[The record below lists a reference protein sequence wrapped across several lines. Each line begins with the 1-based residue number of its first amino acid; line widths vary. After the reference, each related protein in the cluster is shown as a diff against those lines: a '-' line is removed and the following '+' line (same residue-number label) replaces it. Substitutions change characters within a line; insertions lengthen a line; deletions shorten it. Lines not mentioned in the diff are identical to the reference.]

1 MAIRMLSAHALGPS
15 VVAGLQSATR
25 KERGMP
31 HIASFNELLVSQM
44 RDLYD
49 AEKRL
54 TKAIPKLGKAATN
67 DELRTALEHHLEET
81 EGHVS
86 RLEQAFQRLGETA
99 KAKPC
104 AGMRGIIEE
113 GDEHINE
120 DYDDEA
126 LRDAVII
133 GSAQRVEHYEIAA
146 YGTAIAHAR
155 LLGRNEI
162 ANLLEAS
169 LAEEKAADK
178 KLTQIAE
185 TAVNLEAAH
194 ETDMNETRTGM
205 RGMLRGRSASGE
217 RTMAHSRTRRNNRS
231 NSRSS
236 KRKRA
241 RK

>member
-1 MAIRMLSAHALGPS
+1 
-15 VVAGLQSATR
+15 
-25 KERGMP
+25 MP

-54 TKAIPKLGKAATN
+54 TKAIPKLGKAAAN
-67 DELRTALEHHLEET
+67 DELRAALEHHLEET

-99 KAKPC
+99 KARPC

-113 GDEHINE
+113 GDEHAKE
-120 DYDDEA
+120 DYDDDA
-126 LRDAVII
+126 LRDAAII

-185 TAVNLEAAH
+185 GTVNLEAAH
-194 ETDMNETRTGM
+194 ETEMNERPTGM
-205 RGMLRGRSASGE
+205 RSMMRGRSTSE
-217 RTMAHSRTRRNNRS
+217 RTTAHSRTRRNNRS

>member
-1 MAIRMLSAHALGPS
+1 
-15 VVAGLQSATR
+15 
-25 KERGMP
+25 
-31 HIASFNELLVSQM
+31 
-44 RDLYD
+44 
-49 AEKRL
+49 
-54 TKAIPKLGKAATN
+54 
-67 DELRTALEHHLEET
+67 
-81 EGHVS
+81 
-86 RLEQAFQRLGETA
+86 
-99 KAKPC
+99 
-104 AGMRGIIEE
+104 MRGIIEE
-113 GDEHINE
+113 GDEHANE
-120 DYDDEA
+120 DYDDDA
-126 LRDAVII
+126 LRDAAII

-146 YGTAIAHAR
+146 YGTVIAHAR

-185 TAVNLEAAH
+185 GTVNLEAAH
-194 ETDMNETRTGM
+194 ETEMNERPTGIRSM
-205 RGMLRGRSASGE
+205 MRGRSTSE

>member
-1 MAIRMLSAHALGPS
+1 
-15 VVAGLQSATR
+15 
-25 KERGMP
+25 
-31 HIASFNELLVSQM
+31 M

-54 TKAIPKLGKAATN
+54 TKAIPKLGKAAAN
-67 DELRTALEHHLEET
+67 DELRAALEHHLEET

-113 GDEHINE
+113 GDEHANE
-120 DYDDEA
+120 DYDDDA
-126 LRDAVII
+126 LRDAAII

-146 YGTAIAHAR
+146 YGTVIAHAR

-185 TAVNLEAAH
+185 GTVNLEAAH
-194 ETDMNETRTGM
+194 ETEMNERPTGIRSM
-205 RGMLRGRSASGE
+205 MRGRSTSE

>member
-1 MAIRMLSAHALGPS
+1 
-15 VVAGLQSATR
+15 
-25 KERGMP
+25 MP

-54 TKAIPKLGKAATN
+54 TKAIPKLGKAAAN
-67 DELRTALEHHLEET
+67 DELRAALEHHLEET

-113 GDEHINE
+113 GDEHANE
-120 DYDDEA
+120 DYDDDA
-126 LRDAVII
+126 LRDAAII

-185 TAVNLEAAH
+185 GTVNLEAAH
-194 ETDMNETRTGM
+194 ETEMNERPTGM
-205 RGMLRGRSASGE
+205 RSMARARSTSGE

-231 NSRSS
+231 NSRST

-241 RK
+241 RR

>member
-1 MAIRMLSAHALGPS
+1 
-15 VVAGLQSATR
+15 
-25 KERGMP
+25 MP

-54 TKAIPKLGKAATN
+54 TKAIPKLGKAAAN
-67 DELRTALEHHLEET
+67 DELRAALEHHLEET

-86 RLEQAFQRLGETA
+86 RLEQAFQRLGEAA

-113 GDEHINE
+113 GNEHANE
-120 DYDDEA
+120 DYDDDA
-126 LRDAVII
+126 LRDAAII

-185 TAVNLEAAH
+185 GSVNLEAAH
-194 ETDMNETRTGM
+194 ETEMNERPTGM
-205 RGMLRGRSASGE
+205 RSMMRGRSTSGE

-236 KRKRA
+236 KRKRV

>member
-1 MAIRMLSAHALGPS
+1 
-15 VVAGLQSATR
+15 
-25 KERGMP
+25 MP

-54 TKAIPKLGKAATN
+54 TKAIPKLGKAAAN
-67 DELRTALEHHLEET
+67 DELRAALEHHLEET

-113 GDEHINE
+113 GDEHANE
-120 DYDDEA
+120 DYDDDA
-126 LRDAVII
+126 LRDAAII

-185 TAVNLEAAH
+185 GTVNLEAAH
-194 ETDMNETRTGM
+194 ETEMNEKPTGM
-205 RGMLRGRSASGE
+205 RSMARARSTSGE

>member
-1 MAIRMLSAHALGPS
+1 
-15 VVAGLQSATR
+15 
-25 KERGMP
+25 MP

-54 TKAIPKLGKAATN
+54 TKAIPKLGKAAAN
-67 DELRTALEHHLEET
+67 DELRAALEHHLEET

-113 GDEHINE
+113 GDEHANE
-120 DYDDEA
+120 DYDDDA
-126 LRDAVII
+126 LRDAAII

-185 TAVNLEAAH
+185 GTVNLEAAH
-194 ETDMNETRTGM
+194 ETEMNERPTGM
-205 RGMLRGRSASGE
+205 RSMMRGRSTSE